1 MKRLAEIRAAR
12 MLGGDAI
19 GMSTVPEVIAAVH
32 CGLKVLGFSLLTN
45 MAAGMVKTAYV
56 PGEVSRTA
64 ESVKDTFCA
73 LVTSCLSR
81 PSPPPPAT
89 ERS

>member
-1 MKRLAEIRAAR
+1 MNKRLIRSIKAHPVRYAR
-12 MLGGDAI
+12 A
-19 GMSTVPEVIAAVH
+19 
-32 CGLKVLGFSLLTN
+32 LGFTLLTN

-73 LVTSCLSR
+73 LVKSCLSR
-81 PSPPPPAT
+81 LPHPPAT